1 MFSTGFTSFSVLLF
15 LPLSITFF
23 VFITVFDS
31 FLSNIDEVLS
41 INPFPNAFVFGRIN
55 VHHKKWLAYSGGTDR
70 PGNLSY
76 NFFISYNLKS
86 LYLDG

>member
-31 FLSNIDEVLS
+31 FLSNIGEVLS
-41 INPFPNAFVFGRIN
+41 INPFPNAFVFGGIN

>member
-23 VFITVFDS
+23 VLITVFDS

-41 INPFPNAFVFGRIN
+41 INPFPNAFVFGGIN

>member
-15 LPLSITFF
+15 FLYRSPSLSLC
-23 VFITVFDS
+23 TVFDS

-41 INPFPNAFVFGRIN
+41 INPFPNAFVFGGIN